1 MTPSSNTMVLHTQPG
16 VHRMSVDKIVIIAD
30 DLTGA
35 CDSGVAFLTCGRP
48 VRVLLDESSFD
59 VKALCQSEARG
70 KQEVW
75 AFTTETRDLVPEQA
89 SERVANRVTA
99 LEPILE
105 GTLLFKKIDS
115 AARGNFGVE
124 ISAVL
129 RCSGAALAL
138 VAPAFPE
145 AGRTVESGVLTV
157 RDWSGQD
164 AAIPLRGQ
172 FPHEDAN
179 GVEVLPAGS
188 EQHLEQGIVRAVT
201 KGTRVLLCDST
212 SQNDLERLAAAG
224 LQVQQPLVWAGSAG
238 LAHALAGKLATSIP
252 KAASQT
258 TQRHGRTLLFVGT
271 PHAVT
276 SFQVAHL
283 QRESGGMDRAIYR
296 IPCAAASEQ
305 DVVAAFTAGPVSA
318 LILTGGDTASFV
330 LHALGA
336 SSIMLAGEIARGIPW
351 GFVEG
356 GMADGCAVITKSG
369 GFGER
374 EALVHAFEFC
384 ERRSSEPA

>member
-1 MTPSSNTMVLHTQPG
+1 
-16 VHRMSVDKIVIIAD
+16 
-30 DLTGA
+30 
-35 CDSGVAFLTCGRP
+35 
-48 VRVLLDESSFD
+48 
-59 VKALCQSEARG
+59 
-70 KQEVW
+70 
-75 AFTTETRDLVPEQA
+75 
-89 SERVANRVTA
+89 
-99 LEPILE
+99 
-105 GTLLFKKIDS
+105 
-115 AARGNFGVE
+115 VE

-258 TQRHGRTLLFVGT
+258 MQRHGRTLLFVGT

-276 SFQVAHL
+276 SLQVAHL

-318 LILTGGDTASFV
+318 LILTGGGTASFV